1 MSNQLHRR
9 LAYRT
14 GGTGTD
20 TTSGSFWD
28 SSDFSTAHAVSH
40 MDLFK
45 RYMTYSG
52 SGTAADPYRLYP
64 ADETSWIPG
73 IGCPEALFLTGGT
86 DPVIMFSATVVRAG
100 SAGTRITLGNS
111 FRAHD
116 FIGTGERLAANP
128 ILGNVSKR
136 CNQPMYASYSD
147 PTFVSSLCTSCVTRD
162 HSGVHWYFLQSSNA
176 TGNFYKNAGYTPFRL
191 SSDSPGEPYHR
202 QNPGGDGSGYNRVNI
217 PTNYGIRIL
226 HYATPSGGYPL
237 EAERTAMVAS
247 TKEPGSYTYYW
258 GTNPNPATDNAN
270 VATMRAENNR
280 QAWDFTLLALEA
292 RDFSPANYF
301 TNNAPISMQCLD
313 SGQKMA
319 FLSAISTNGQAL
331 SLRTMTVPWDIQTL
345 STTTT
350 ERAMTDF
357 QAEVC
362 AAVGT
367 SSDWIQWIW
376 FKFSPDGKKL
386 ILVSHCGVVAKFL
399 LTNAYD
405 LATMALQTAVR
416 LPAQP
421 DLVSPPIM
429 YRWST
434 RSISTYVGTDS
445 DLRNPIRSAD
455 IDPDGQSLVVS
466 VGEQASNNTGGIPP
480 FANSIVQYRL

>member
-20 TTSGSFWD
+20 TASDSFWD
-28 SSDFSTAHAVSH
+28 SSDFSTAHVVSH

-52 SGTAADPYRLYP
+52 SATAADPHRLYP
-64 ADETSWIPG
+64 ADETYWVPG
-73 IGCPEALFLTGGT
+73 YGCPEALFLTGGT
-86 DPVIMFSATVVRAG
+86 DPVIMFSATVTEAG
-100 SAGTRITLGNS
+100 SDGKQITLGNS

-136 CNQPMYASYSD
+136 CNQPMYSSGNDPVFASY
-147 PTFVSSLCTSCVTRD
+147 LCASCTTRD

-176 TGNFYKNAGYTPFRL
+176 TGDFYKNAGYASYDPYY
-191 SSDSPGEPYHR
+191 SPSNPYQH

-237 EAERTAMVAS
+237 EAERTAMVTS
-247 TKEPGSYTYYW
+247 TKEPGSYTFYE
-258 GTNPNPATDNAN
+258 GTGTTPRTDNAR
-270 VATMRAENNR
+270 VGVMRALYNR
-280 QAWDFTLLALEA
+280 QAWDFTLLALESQ
-292 RDFSPANYF
+292 DFSPANYF

-331 SLRTMTVPWDIQTL
+331 SLRTMTSPWDIKTL

-362 AAVGT
+362 AAVG
-367 SSDWIQWIW
+367 SSSAWIQWIW

-386 ILVSHCGVVAKFL
+386 ILVSHCGVVAKFR

-405 LATMALQTAVR
+405 LATMTLQTAVR

-421 DLVSPPIM
+421 DLASPPIR

-434 RSISTYVGTDS
+434 YSISTYVGTNRE
-445 DLRNPIRSAD
+445 LRNPIRSVD
-455 IDPDGQSLVVS
+455 LDPDGQSLIIS
-466 VGEQASNNTGGIPP
+466 VGERVSNNMTGIPP

>member
-20 TTSGSFWD
+20 TTSDSFWD
-28 SSDFSTAHAVSH
+28 SSDFSTAHVASH

-52 SGTAADPYRLYP
+52 SATAADPHRLYP

-73 IGCPEALFLTGGT
+73 YGCPEALFLTGGT
-86 DPVIMFSATVVRAG
+86 DPVIMFSATVIEAG
-100 SAGTRITLGNS
+100 SDGKQIPLGNS

-136 CNQPMYASYSD
+136 CNQPMYSLYNDPVFASY
-147 PTFVSSLCTSCVTRD
+147 LCASCVTRD

-176 TGNFYKNAGYTPFRL
+176 TGDFYKNAGYTPFVT
-191 SSDSPGEPYHR
+191 SDPSGDPYQH
-202 QNPGGDGSGYNRVNI
+202 QNPGGAGSGYNRVNI

-237 EAERTAMVAS
+237 EAERTAMVTS
-247 TKEPGSYTYYW
+247 TKEPGSYTFYQ
-258 GTNPNPATDNAN
+258 GTSTTPCTDNAR
-270 VATMRAENNR
+270 VGVMRAHSNR

-292 RDFSPANYF
+292 QDFSPANYF
-301 TNNAPISMQCLD
+301 TNNAPVSMQCLD

-331 SLRTMTVPWDIQTL
+331 SLRTMAVPWDIKTL

-362 AAVGT
+362 AAVG
-367 SSDWIQWIW
+367 SSSAWIQWIW
-376 FKFSPDGKKL
+376 FRFSPDGKKL
-386 ILVSHCGVVAKFL
+386 ILVSHCGVVAKFR

-421 DLVSPPIM
+421 DLASPPIR

-434 RSISTYVGTDS
+434 YSISTYVGTDRN
-445 DLRNPIRSAD
+445 LRNPIRSAD

-466 VGEQASNNTGGIPP
+466 VGEKATNNTNGIPP
-480 FANSIVQYRL
+480 FADSIVQYRL